1 MFILLLSNIV
11 NGSNH
16 AKCVSLSNHKCM
28 TQPTLINLH
37 PNENSQKFHYYQFA
51 VKFDK
56 CVGNCNTLND
66 LSNKICVPNKT
77 EDLNLSVLNMIT
89 GINESKTLGKHI
101 SFSANVNL
109 MEENVIEINGGK
121 TRYDS
126 VSVTNVM
133 YVKSLYL

>member
-1 MFILLLSNIV
+1 M
-11 NGSNH
+11 
-16 AKCVSLSNHKCM
+16 
-28 TQPTLINLH
+28 
-37 PNENSQKFHYYQFA
+37 
-51 VKFDK
+51 
-56 CVGNCNTLND
+56 
-66 LSNKICVPNKT
+66 SNKICVPNKT

-89 GINESKTLGKHI
+89 GINESKTLAKHI

-133 YVKSLYL
+133 YVKRLYL